1 MKLVLDTNILISAL
15 GWNGNERNL
24 ILSAFEHKIE
34 LILSLDILTEF
45 VLVLQRPKFEFIE
58 KKEIMKFLEFL
69 FSVCNIVTP
78 KEKIEL
84 IKDDPE
90 DNKILECAVAGEVDF
105 IITGDKH
112 LLNLKKFKGIKIVDA
127 KELLKIQKIVEK
139 K

>member
-1 MKLVLDTNILISAL
+1 MKLVLYTNILISAL